1 MEKLALNSAI
11 RDLAVKPADVR
22 ANKMVPA
29 VVYGHNLAPVHLSV
43 SNSDF
48 LRTFRKSGYTHL
60 VDLAVDGKKHTVLV
74 HEVQKHPVTGNF
86 LHVDFFAVSMKEKI
100 HVAIPV
106 KLIGKS
112 QAALEGAQI
121 EQNLHQID
129 VKVLPADLVDSFE
142 VDIEKLVK
150 IGDSIHVS
158 DIVAA
163 YSKFE
168 FITPAT
174 DSIVAAHAPKA
185 VAEEETAAPVLE
197 LPPEEGAA
205 PAEAKAE

>member
-1 MEKLALNSAI
+1 MEKLALNSVI

-29 VVYGHNLAPVHLSV
+29 VVYGHSLAPVHLSV

-60 VDLAVDGKKHTVLV
+60 VDLTVDGKKHTVLV

-163 YSKFE
+163 YPKFE
-168 FITPAT
+168 FITPAI

-185 VAEEETAAPVLE
+185 VVEEETAAPVLE